1 MTQESASSEKLFAL
15 TRRSLSKNG
24 QRQVEKAYRFAE
36 KSHEGQYRKSGDPYI
51 EHPVAVATIL
61 AELELDPDTLSAALL
76 HDVIEDTTLT
86 IADIRAEFGDQI
98 AEVIDGLTKLDR
110 FKFASAEEQQAE
122 SMRKMLIAM
131 ASDVRVILIKLA
143 DRLHNMQTIS
153 ALPAARRREIATETL
168 EIYGPLAHRFGISQ
182 IRWRLEDLAFEVLY
196 PKRYQQIQRMVAE
209 RRAEREKYMQQVS
222 DHINRELRKNKI
234 RAEVSGRVKHFYSIY
249 EKMANRGVEFDEIMD
264 LSAVRVIVD
273 SVRDCY
279 GALGV
284 IHSMWAPVPGRF
296 KDYIA
301 MPKLNMYRSLHTV
314 VIALEGRPLEI
325 QIRTEEMHR
334 TAEYGISAHW
344 LYKETKR
351 PQHGGRA
358 WLKQVME
365 WQQEMSDPTEF
376 MKTLKIDLFSDEVF
390 VFTPKGKVVSM
401 PLGATPIDFAYNIH
415 TEVGHSCVGAKVNGK
430 MVSLSYHLRN
440 GDIVEIMTSKTSTGP
455 SQDWMNVVE
464 TPRARNKIR
473 QWFSRERREDERHEG
488 KEALDRAMRKRNV
501 PFQRKEVSRVLAQ
514 LASENNLSS
523 VEDLYRLI
531 GAGHM
536 SPNQVAN
543 KVAHYLGGK
552 EKAVIVPEEEEAA
565 KPRPLAEA
573 EEARLGQRIKVHG
586 LDHALV
592 QVAHCCY
599 PAPGDTIVGFVTRGR
614 GVSVHRSDCPN
625 IQDLSR
631 ESDRMLTV
639 SWARTE
645 PAVRVVEICVE
656 AWDRPKLVRDI
667 TTVLGDQHVNL
678 LSATFSSDEEHLSKS
693 RFIFE
698 VGSTDH
704 LAQILRE
711 LKKVGS
717 VIDAYDV
724 GAEEET
730 AP

>member
-1 MTQESASSEKLFAL
+1 MTSSEKLFAL

-24 QRQVEKAYRFAE
+24 QRQVERAYRFAE
-36 KSHEGQYRKSGDPYI
+36 RSHEGQYRKSGDPYI

-76 HDVIEDTTLT
+76 HDVIEDTSLT
-86 IADIRAEFGDQI
+86 IADIRAEFGDGI

-122 SMRKMLIAM
+122 NIRKMLIAM

-143 DRLHNMQTIS
+143 DRLHNMETIS
-153 ALPAARRREIATETL
+153 ALPPARRREIASETL

-182 IRWRLEDLAFEVLY
+182 VRWRLEDLSFEVLY

-209 RRAEREKYMQQVS
+209 RRAEREMYMQQVA
-222 DHINRELRKNKI
+222 DHINRELRKNRIK
-234 RAEVSGRVKHFYSIY
+234 AEVSGRVKHFYSIY
-249 EKMANRGVEFDEIMD
+249 EKMVNRGVEFDEIMD
-264 LSAVRVIVD
+264 LSAVRVIVE

-334 TAEYGISAHW
+334 TAEYGIAAHW

-351 PQHGGRA
+351 PQHGGRT

-401 PLGATPIDFAYNIH
+401 PRGATPIDFAYSIH
-415 TEVGHSCVGAKVNGK
+415 TEVGHSCVGSKVNGK
-430 MVSLSYHLRN
+430 MVPLSYQLQN

-455 SQDWMNVVE
+455 SQDWINIVE

-488 KEALDRAMRKRNV
+488 KEALDRAMRKRNL

-514 LASENNLSS
+514 IASENNLSS

-543 KVAHYLGGK
+543 KVAHYLGGE

-565 KPRPLAEA
+565 KPRVLAEA
-573 EEARLGQRIKVHG
+573 EQARLGQRIKVHG
-586 LDHALV
+586 LEHALV

-599 PAPGDTIVGFVTRGR
+599 PAPGDEIVGFVTRGR
-614 GVSVHRSDCPN
+614 GVSVHRVDCPN
-625 IQDLSR
+625 IQGLSK

-639 SWARTE
+639 SWARPE

-717 VIDAYDV
+717 VIDAYDIRDE
-724 GAEEET
+724 AET
-730 AP
+730 AD